1 MEAKMRIESMVHNR
15 SRRAFP
21 AVAMSALFVA
31 MVAGC
36 ATVPAPTEQVAVSK
50 AAIADAVSAG
60 GGEYAP
66 SDLRNAQ
73 VKIERAER
81 AMGAQDYTLARSLA
95 EEAEVDARLAATTA
109 RSVKAQRAVDEVYA
123 SIRALQDELSRKPL

>member
-1 MEAKMRIESMVHNR
+1 MRIEPMVNNCSR
-15 SRRAFP
+15 SVFL

-31 MVAGC
+31 IAAGC
-36 ATVPAPTEQVAVSK
+36 ATVPAPTDQVAVSK

-60 GGEYAP
+60 GGEYA
-66 SDLRNAQ
+66 SNDLRNAQ
-73 VKIERAER
+73 VKIERAEH

-109 RSVKAQRAVDEVYA
+109 RSVKAQRAVDEVHA